1 DIKRLPNYACVQT
14 ITRSVYIPASPNKR
28 PPRCED
34 IIRDRNS
41 GKRNLK
47 LRSLDRLRVDVAIV
61 DKREMYSWVGATQFE
76 ESDLSKLVG
85 GGQTVMGDFG
95 SLVLS
100 VFNDHPSLRLEGER

>member
-1 DIKRLPNYACVQT
+1 MRLPAACALFLTAQSMMGQPGTNPGDLYTRARERVLNDIKRLPNYTCVQT

-61 DKREMYSWVGATQFE
+61 DKREMYSWVGATQF
-76 ESDLSKLVG
+76 
-85 GGQTVMGDFG
+85 
-95 SLVLS
+95 
-100 VFNDHPSLRLEGER
+100 